1 MYILR
6 LLKIVFLQLDSLQNP
21 CADMGMELPSMLNY
35 EYHPEKQV
43 DHVVLGKG
51 PPGGSW
57 HRMDPNL
64 RTLSLSA
71 WMSLPGLDFGTWEA
85 AHSSSPVITAPPPTT
100 NNESLQRQNT
110 VASNQ
115 SNKLEC
121 RKCVELRERRHH
133 HLNHLPQYQKVGL
146 FPPLLRPNEP
156 PLLCG
161 RCSKDATA
169 LTAKEQLKN
178 GYNSTVDNGVTTKPL
193 LQYSPNKGNI
203 LQLPKRN
210 LSLLRQVSKEV
221 QTRAL
226 VSRVAEYYESYVNE
240 MNLARHFINNTVV
253 TAIQPLHCLSSIRP
267 EARWVVYGTNTMTG
281 KTFSYVCRN
290 VVLANGASDL
300 PNRLG
305 LRAES
310 MGFPWIKHELP
321 HLELALEKL
330 TSQERSSKLSSISVN
345 FV

>member
-1 MYILR
+1 M
-6 LLKIVFLQLDSLQNP
+6 LK
-21 CADMGMELPSMLNY
+21 Y
-35 EYHPEKQV
+35 EYHPEKLV

-71 WMSLPGLDFGTWEA
+71 WMSLPGLDYATWEA
-85 AHSSSPVITAPPPTT
+85 ASHGPATAVAAPPTT
-100 NNESLQRQNT
+100 NNVCLQRQNT

-133 HLNHLPQYQKVGL
+133 HLNHLPQYQKIGL

-161 RCSKDATA
+161 RCSKDAAT
-169 LTAKEQLKN
+169 LTVKEQIKN
-178 GYNSTVDNGVTTKPL
+178 GYNSTVDSAAVAEPPL
-193 LQYSPNKGNI
+193 RQQSPTKGNI

-253 TAIQPLHCLSSIRP
+253 TAIQPLHCRSSIQP
-267 EARWVVYGTNTMTG
+267 EARWVVYGTHTATG

-310 MGFPWIKHELP
+310 IGLPWIKHELP
-321 HLELALEKL
+321 QLEVALEKL
-330 TSQERSSKLSSISVN
+330 TSQERSSK
-345 FV
+345 FVCKR